1 MAEAVAALGVAAAAV
16 QFFDFSLK
24 TLSLCKQIRDSEKGV
39 AQANQ
44 ELESCMKKLK
54 EIFEELNPNVNL
66 TVANRPI
73 TKARQDCVA
82 VIGDLEK
89 LLHDVKLKSSDKKFS
104 AVKAAFRVMKGKRRI
119 EVLQN
124 KLSEAQRRFLAAVSM
139 ETKND
144 VAQLL
149 EEQGKINDTMQ
160 NTILPELLKTHASST
175 SGHAKT
181 HKKLEDTGIA
191 SSSAHKTTH
200 SMLANVQRDQKASGK
215 QTSTMQSA
223 LSGEIAQ
230 IESRADKTYS
240 TAQTTTNHKAFLDSL
255 WYAEIFDRQQTIK
268 PPSFDTF
275 EWIFDDS
282 ILPEDISKLPSESDR
297 VREMMRGS
305 FARWLRDDERL
316 FWISGKVGSGKSSL
330 MSLIQDDPRTGQA
343 LAGWTQGRRLHTF
356 SFYFWR
362 PGSPLQRRIHGLLR
376 SLLYQLVKAKPTVVD
391 LISSLRPV
399 TQSDWTTK
407 SLITAFRCALPA
419 FGEDRIFLMVDG
431 LDEYEDQYT
440 DLLDLLLECQ
450 QMEFIKLCIA
460 SRPET
465 AILAKLNT
473 FPSLRLQ
480 DLNEKDID
488 VFVRGK
494 LGPHTDA
501 IAEGLISDLIYRADG
516 VFLWAVLVTNSMVSG
531 VMDGDDVETLKKRLQ
546 ATPSEINAL
555 FDQLLGKIDEV
566 HYDTL
571 KFCFFH
577 LDERKWS
584 SHLAV
589 RCSVGLITASLLASR
604 AITTTTTEFVA
615 LCVKNSERLVSLC
628 KGLVEIGDY
637 TYSHERNPTSAW
649 TFDFTTRKL
658 LPIDLYEAATCW
670 THRIRFVHRSAH
682 DFLFGP
688 ERHHKNNSPWA
699 LGSSDLH
706 RLTCLTFTGL
716 KTLLRFSPMVFKQPS
731 YFACP
736 DFADYIQC
744 AARLVKNI
752 KGRESIDILSWL
764 DDMYR
769 NLGIWYPIERRSV
782 GPSDIWMTGSEPP
795 WSVEIRFWY
804 GSLSVSGYLK
814 SRWDVLVRN
823 PYARGICSGLLRKM
837 SPHFSVYANGSIYK
851 RLSTFLEEGPIET
864 LTPSL
869 QHLRKTWDFGC
880 KPDELNS
887 TQVSWDASVPLNEQ
901 HVIANLMH
909 VALLAIEYPERE
921 KREVMVRTTVFP
933 ALLRRHKIF
942 IGRRTLPRRERFMLN
957 IQIPSH
963 TAWKVLR
970 ASGRVDATL
979 DYPNHFR
986 LLCLANCD
994 ETPLERIHE
1003 GCWTPCTEGV
1013 VGLCDIDLEALKP
1026 LMKPPSTEDYFP
1038 FCVFPRVEPFEGTQ
1052 DQFLCCLEEVKQ
1064 EVWANKKGQL
1074 DAWQQ
1079 LCMLVC
1085 VKKNFGHFWNI
1096 ITPETHEL
1104 AQINL

>member
-39 AQANQ
+39 TQVNQ

-89 LLHDVKLKSSDKKFS
+89 LLHDVKLKSSDKNFP

-144 VAQLL
+144 VARLL

-215 QTSTMQSA
+215 QISTMQSA

-343 LAGWTQGRRLHTF
+343 LAGWAQGRRLHTF

-407 SLITAFRCALPA
+407 SLIMAFRCALPA
-419 FGEDRIFLMVDG
+419 FCDDRIFLMVDG

-440 DLLDLLLECQ
+440 ELLDLLLESQ

-480 DLNEKDID
+480 DLNANDID

-494 LGPHTDA
+494 LGPHTN
-501 IAEGLISDLIYRADG
+501 IITEELIRDLIECANG
-516 VFLWAVLVTNSMVSG
+516 VFLWAVLVANSMVSG
-531 VMDGDDVETLKKRLQ
+531 VLDGDDIETLERRLH
-546 ATPSEINAL
+546 ATPHELNAL
-555 FDQLLGKIDEV
+555 FAQLLAKIDEV
-566 HYDTL
+566 HYETFKL
-571 KFCFFH
+571 CLFH
-577 LDERKWS
+577 LDDRNWRGS
-584 SHLAV
+584 ALA
-589 RCSVGLITASLLASR
+589 CSIGLITASMPPSR
-604 AITTTTTEFVA
+604 AITTCAEF
-615 LCVKNSERLVSLC
+615 LETCTRNSEHLSSLG
-628 KGLVEIGDY
+628 KGLIEADCL
-637 TYSHERNPTSAW
+637 TYASPLTDLSAW
-649 TFDFTTRKL
+649 TFDFTTGKL
-658 LPIDLYEAATCW
+658 SQADLCKAEMCW
-670 THRIRFVHRSAH
+670 DHRIQFTHRSAY
-682 DFLFGP
+682 DFLFGG
-688 ERHHKNNSPWA
+688 ESQFQYSGHFPWA
-699 LGSSDLH
+699 LASNDLDKLT
-706 RLTCLTFTGL
+706 RLTLTGVIVM
-716 KTLLRFSPMVFKQPS
+716 LRYSPMILYPGNWYLRSANLASSMTSVTRLVKS
-731 YFACP
+731 TGGGKVINLMAW
-736 DFADYIQC
+736 ADYIY
-744 AARLVKNI
+744 RDIGV
-752 KGRESIDILSWL
+752 RFPSEWRSIAPSGSRMAPGSDPSWSEELDFWTGALS
-764 DDMYR
+764 
-769 NLGIWYPIERRSV
+769 IE
-782 GPSDIWMTGSEPP
+782 
-795 WSVEIRFWY
+795 
-804 GSLSVSGYLK
+804 GYLE
-814 SRWDVLVRN
+814 SRWDLLVRH
-823 PYARGICSGLLRKM
+823 PHARAICSGLVCITFPQFDDPKGVMYLRLLAFLDET
-837 SPHFSVYANGSIYK
+837 STETAANA
-851 RLSTFLEEGPIET
+851 LEHIA
-864 LTPSL
+864 
-869 QHLRKTWDFGC
+869 RNDY
-880 KPDELNS
+880 NS
-887 TQVSWDASVPLNEQ
+887 DKICTHVSWDASSAMDDE
-901 HVIANLMH
+901 HVTANLVTAATH
-909 VALLAIEYPERE
+909 DLVWPGELASYHYSPAVFALLQRQN
-921 KREVMVRTTVFP
+921 T
-933 ALLRRHKIF
+933 F
-942 IGRRTLPRRERFMLN
+942 IGRSQLSPGPRERFTLH
-957 IQIPSH
+957 IQ
-963 TAWKVLR
+963 VRLR
-970 ASGRVDATL
+970 TSLTKDVRACGSAVEGPGCPTH
-979 DYPNHFR
+979 YR
-986 LLCLANCD
+986 LLCLVNRCGMLRSD
-994 ETPLERIHE
+994 
-1003 GCWTPCTEGV
+1003 WMPCTGV
-1013 VGLCDIDLEALKP
+1013 VVGKYDVELESLGALFEPQMIRDDRFLSFVLP
-1026 LMKPPSTEDYFP
+1026 LFP
-1038 FCVFPRVEPFEGTQ
+1038 TFVGTQ
-1052 DQFLCCLEEVKQ
+1052 ERFEYCLDKVKQ
-1064 EVWANKKGQL
+1064 EVWANRKGQL

-1079 LCMLVC
+1079 LCMLAC
-1085 VKKNFGHFWNI
+1085 VKRSFKHFWTI

-1104 AQINL
+1104 AMISL

>member
-1 MAEAVAALGVAAAAV
+1 MSSS
-16 QFFDFSLK
+16 SLP
-24 TLSLCKQIRDSEKGV
+24 TR
-39 AQANQ
+39 N
-44 ELESCMKKLK
+44 
-54 EIFEELNPNVNL
+54 FP
-66 TVANRPI
+66 
-73 TKARQDCVA
+73 
-82 VIGDLEK
+82 
-89 LLHDVKLKSSDKKFS
+89 

-144 VAQLL
+144 VARLL

-215 QTSTMQSA
+215 QISTMQSA

-230 IESRADKTYS
+230 IEARADKTFS

-268 PPSFDTF
+268 APSFDTF

-282 ILPEDISKLPSESDR
+282 VLPEDLFELQYEPDR
-297 VREMMRGS
+297 MREMMRGS

-316 FWISGKVGSGKSSL
+316 FWISGKVGSGKCSL
-330 MSLIQDDPRTGQA
+330 MSLIQDDPRTEQA
-343 LAGWTQGRRLHTF
+343 LAGWAQGRRLHTF

-362 PGSPLQRRIHGLLR
+362 PGSPLQKRIHGLLR
-376 SLLYQLVKAKPTVVD
+376 SLLYQLAKAKPAVVN
-391 LISSLRPV
+391 LISSIRPV

-419 FGEDRIFLMVDG
+419 FCEDRVFLMVDG

-465 AILAKLNT
+465 AILTKLNT

-480 DLNEKDID
+480 DLNAKDID

-494 LGPHTDA
+494 LGLHTDL
-501 IAEGLISDLIYRADG
+501 ITNDLISDLVYRADG

-531 VMDGDDVETLKKRLQ
+531 VTDGDDVETLRKRLH

-555 FDQLLGKIDEV
+555 FSQLLGKLDEV

-571 KFCFFH
+571 KICFFH

-584 SHLAV
+584 CRPLV

-604 AITTTTTEFVA
+604 AIATTTTEFVA

-628 KGLVEIGDY
+628 KGLVEIQHNNYLDKRAL
-637 TYSHERNPTSAW
+637 SSAW
-649 TFDFTTRKL
+649 NFDFATRQL
-658 LPIDLYEAATCW
+658 LQIDLCEAETCW
-670 THRIRFVHRSAH
+670 TPRIRFVHRSAH

-688 ERHHKNNSPWA
+688 ERHHIDHSPWT
-699 LGSSDLH
+699 LGSKDLDSLT
-706 RLTCLTFTGL
+706 RLTLTGL
-716 KTLLRFSPMVFKQPS
+716 EILLRFSPMVSTQPS
-731 YFACP
+731 SFVLP
-736 DFADYIQC
+736 DFATSIDC
-744 AARLVKNI
+744 ATGLVDNI
-752 KGRESIDILSWL
+752 KGGASIDFLSWL

-769 NLGIWYPIERRSV
+769 NIEIWYPIERRSV

-795 WSVEIRFWY
+795 WSVEMRFWY
-804 GSLSVSGYLK
+804 GSLSVSGYLE

-823 PYARGICSGLLRKM
+823 PYARGICSGLLRM
-837 SPHFSVYANGSIYK
+837 ITPHFSFYTNESIYK

-869 QHLRKTWDFGC
+869 QHLRKTWGIGGN
-880 KPDELNS
+880 PDGLSS
-887 TQVSWDASVPLNEQ
+887 TQVSWDAGVPLNEQ

-909 VALLAIEYPERE
+909 AALRAMEYQEWE
-921 KREVMVRTTVFP
+921 KREVIDRTTVFP
-933 ALLRRHKIF
+933 TLLRRHKIF
-942 IGRRTLPRRERFMLN
+942 IGRCCLSRRERFMLN

-963 TAWKVLR
+963 TAWHVLR
-970 ASGRVDATL
+970 ASGPEAATL
-979 DYPNHFR
+979 DHPNRFR
-986 LLCLANCD
+986 LLCLASCD
-994 ETPLERIHE
+994 ETPLQRME
-1003 GCWTPCTEGV
+1003 CWTPCTEGI
-1013 VGLCDIDLEALKP
+1013 VGLCDIDLETLKP
-1026 LMKPPSTEDYFP
+1026 LCKPPNLEVYSFTCEFP
-1038 FCVFPRVEPFEGTQ
+1038 DFEPFEGTQ
-1052 DQFLCCLEEVKQ
+1052 DQYLCCLEEVKQ
-1064 EVWANKKGQL
+1064 GIWANKKGQL

-1079 LCMLVC
+1079 LCMLAC
-1085 VKKNFGHFWNI
+1085 VKKNFGNFWNI

-1104 AQINL
+1104 AQISL